1 MLWYV
6 FWQSSVNFTPDIAM
20 VAAVGVSRFVGEKEE
35 EGSGVRVREGAGLP
49 RVGKLGRELGRRLR
63 GRVARAEL
71 NTEGGKR
78 QGLHFDEN
86 KLAISR
92 Q

>member
-1 MLWYV
+1 
-6 FWQSSVNFTPDIAM
+6 M
-20 VAAVGVSRFVGEKEE
+20 VAAVGVSGFVGEEE
-35 EGSGVRVREGAGLP
+35 KGSGVRVREGADLP
-49 RVGKLGRELGRRLR
+49 RVGKLGRELGRRRLR

-86 KLAISR
+86 KLAISTLYR
-92 Q
+92 FSTFNWQT